1 MWALMWFVG
10 SSWSS
15 ITLSAPVHVSL
26 VYMHRKGDKQEEMQ
40 KIPFCH
46 SILWFFLQAWET
58 RSQHAATG
66 SLNHNQ
72 QFSLQITNVP
82 ASGGRF
88 DFPQMWHIKVSGK
101 DLINVVTNALLL
113 AFLNKQVMQYK
124 KTNRSVPQR
133 GLMGK
138 RTRYLVKVI
147 WMLEK

>member
-40 KIPFCH
+40 KIPVCH

-72 QFSLQITNVP
+72 QFSLQITSFRP
-82 ASGGRF
+82 GGRF
-88 DFPQMWHIKVSGK
+88 DFPQKWHIKVSGK
-101 DLINVVTNALLL
+101 GMINVVTNALLL
-113 AFLNKQVMQYK
+113 VFLNKQVMQYK
-124 KTNRSVPQR
+124 KTNRSAPQR
-133 GLMGK
+133 GLMVK
-138 RTRYLVKVI
+138 WTRYLVEVI